1 MTGQRNAA
9 PIVVKRKKVVAGG
22 GHHGGA
28 WKVAYADF
36 VTAMMAFFLLMWLLN
51 ATTEQ
56 QRDGIADYFNPTVP
70 INRVSGGGDGPFG
83 GESILS
89 EPTLALN
96 GSGASANNP
105 IQTARPRSDGGPQSP
120 EEAAEEAALRE
131 AEQRLLAY
139 TGESDISDKLR
150 RHVVTRLS
158 DEGLVIELF
167 DTDEASLFRDETAD
181 PAPLLRDLIA
191 VVAEVAALATNRLAV
206 NGHVR
211 AYPAPL
217 RHDPAWDLSTAR
229 AEAARALIADTPLD
243 PGRLHRVT
251 GYADRRPASTD
262 PTSARNNRIEI
273 VLLRRSAVMPGI

>member
-70 INRVSGGGDGPFG
+70 INRVAGGGDGPFG

-105 IQTARPRSDGGPQSP
+105 IQTARPRSDGGPLSP
-120 EEAAEEAALRE
+120 DDAAEEATLRE
-131 AEQRLLAY
+131 AEKRLLSY
-139 TGESDISDKLR
+139 SGESAVSDLLR
-150 RHVVTRLS
+150 QHVITRLS

-167 DTDEASLFRDETAD
+167 DTAEGRLFREETAE
-181 PAPLLRDLIA
+181 PSPLLRDLMA
-191 VVAEVAALATNRLAV
+191 VVAEVAALATNRIAV

-217 RHDPAWDLSTAR
+217 RRDPAWDLSTAR
-229 AEAARALIADTPLD
+229 AEQARALLAETTLD
-243 PGRLHRVT
+243 PARLHRVT

-262 PTSARNNRIEI
+262 PTAARNNRIEV
-273 VLLRRSAVMPGI
+273 VLLRRASALSGI